1 MYYKSLFVVAILFCI
16 IELAFD
22 PIKSLS
28 FSWFLQNHVTSL
40 VRKLTKMDLNIFFA
54 DGNLGNTVQLT
65 RETVCSTGP

>member
-1 MYYKSLFVVAILFCI
+1 MAILFYI

-22 PIKSLS
+22 PIKIVDQVS